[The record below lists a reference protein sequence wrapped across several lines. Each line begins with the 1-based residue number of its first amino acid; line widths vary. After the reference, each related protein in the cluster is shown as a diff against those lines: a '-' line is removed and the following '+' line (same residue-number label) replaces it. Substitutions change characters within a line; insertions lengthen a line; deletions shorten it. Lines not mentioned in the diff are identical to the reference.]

1 MFETR
6 KNDISNYRTKSTGFR
21 DTLKSQR
28 KKLFMG
34 KNGLDVTDFK
44 SLTRTVP
51 SIINSDYKDLASELN
66 QLIDKGEKSYTNI
79 KLLSKKLIKS
89 LDEVNDTL
97 WRISHEYDQLKK
109 FTQHYNNKTKICK
122 LTDLEDLYGSIQNT
136 FRKWGDATSQRV
148 KLIKDNL
155 YTPYKFAKHEWE
167 SLRNLLQVRQDLAR
181 DYYNGWKELEDKRT
195 YALSRGDIN
204 KYGLDDRIFKEI
216 GTNELMN
223 NKELTKRLMFSEDS
237 ADLKR
242 MQNVFGYVNTKL
254 LQETQRMTWQKT
266 NYI

>member
-1 MFETR
+1 MFDTR

-89 LDEVNDTL
+89 RL
-97 WRISHEYDQLKK
+97 LKFK
-109 FTQHYNNKTKICK
+109 
-122 LTDLEDLYGSIQNT
+122 
-136 FRKWGDATSQRV
+136 
-148 KLIKDNL
+148 
-155 YTPYKFAKHEWE
+155 
-167 SLRNLLQVRQDLAR
+167 SL
-181 DYYNGWKELEDKRT
+181 
-195 YALSRGDIN
+195 
-204 KYGLDDRIFKEI
+204 
-216 GTNELMN
+216 
-223 NKELTKRLMFSEDS
+223 
-237 ADLKR
+237 
-242 MQNVFGYVNTKL
+242 
-254 LQETQRMTWQKT
+254 
-266 NYI
+266 